1 MTDSLEVLSAAR
13 DGDALT
19 AALRVPPD
27 LRCLQGHFE
36 GRPVLPG
43 VMQLL
48 TVRALAATLVGG
60 GQRLARVTRL
70 RFTRPVGPDA
80 RLTASLT
87 RKGETVRFVV
97 REGDAVVSSG
107 ALGYE
112 STP

>member
-1 MTDSLEVLSAAR
+1 MSNTLEVLSTTR
-13 DGDALT
+13 EGDALT
-19 AALRVPPD
+19 VALRVPPD
-27 LRCLQGHFE
+27 LRCLRGHFE

-48 TVRALAATLVGG
+48 TVSGLAAALVGG
-60 GQRLARVTRL
+60 GRRLARVTRL

-80 RLTASLT
+80 RLTATLT
-87 RKGETVRFVV
+87 RQGATVRFVL

-112 STP
+112 AAP